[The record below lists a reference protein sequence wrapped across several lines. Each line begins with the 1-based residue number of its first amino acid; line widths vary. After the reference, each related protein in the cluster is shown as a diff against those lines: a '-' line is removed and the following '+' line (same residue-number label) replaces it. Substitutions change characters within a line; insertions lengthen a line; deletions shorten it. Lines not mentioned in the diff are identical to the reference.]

1 MTSDATYLDRIL
13 AAKRAELAAARR
25 ERNSTLTERQ
35 LEQAMAGLGPTR
47 DFTAALRSGPA
58 PRVIAE
64 FKRASPSAGVIRE
77 QASVEEIVSS
87 YERAGAAAI
96 SVLTDRHFQGSLADL
111 ERARA
116 TTSLPILRKD
126 FIVERSQILEA
137 RQAGADAVL
146 LIVAALPPPTLKQF
160 IDFAHSLQLAVLC
173 EAHDAHELDRAMT
186 AGAQIVGINN
196 RDLRTFAIDLELS
209 VTLRTYVPMSFTY
222 VAESGISTV
231 EHLRRLQDAS
241 VDAALIGSTL
251 MAAEDPES
259 ALQSLLEGI
268 YG

>member
-1 MTSDATYLDRIL
+1 MTGDATYLDRIL

-35 LEQAMAGLGPTR
+35 LEQALAGLGPTR
-47 DFTAALRSGPA
+47 DFIGALRSGPA

-77 QASVEEIVSS
+77 GASVEDIVTA

-116 TTSLPILRKD
+116 VTSLPLIRKD

-160 IDFAHSLQLAVLC
+160 IDFAHDLQLAVLC
-173 EAHDAHELDRAMT
+173 EAHDAQELDRAMT
-186 AGAQIVGINN
+186 AGAQLVGLNN
-196 RDLRTFAIDLELS
+196 RDLRTFSVDIELS
-209 VTLRTYVPMSFTY
+209 VTLRSYVPLSFTY

-231 EHLRRLQDAS
+231 EHLRRLQDAG
-241 VDAALIGSTL
+241 VDAVLIGSSL
-251 MAAEDPES
+251 MSADDPGAALEE
-259 ALQSLLEGI
+259 LLDGI

>member
-1 MTSDATYLDRIL
+1 MTGDATYLDRIL

-25 ERNSTLTERQ
+25 ERNTTLTERQ
-35 LEQAMAGLGPTR
+35 IEQALAGLGPTR
-47 DFTAALRSGPA
+47 DFIAAIRSGPA

-77 QASVEEIVSS
+77 SASVEDVVVA

-116 TTSLPILRKD
+116 VTSLPILRKD

-146 LIVAALPPPTLKQF
+146 LIVAALPPPTLKHF
-160 IDFAHSLQLAVLC
+160 VDFAHELQLDVLC
-173 EAHDAHELDRAMT
+173 EAHDAHELDRAMA
-186 AGAQIVGINN
+186 AGCRLVGINN
-196 RDLRTFAIDLELS
+196 RDLRTFAVDLDLSIEL
-209 VTLRTYVPMSFTY
+209 RHHVPPTFTY

-231 EHLRRLQDAS
+231 EHLRRLQDAGI
-241 VDAALIGSTL
+241 DAALIGSSL
-251 MAAEDPES
+251 MSSDDPAA
-259 ALQSLLEGI
+259 ALRELLDGV